1 MTRYSRKH
9 YRLLSNGDP
18 DTAESIRAR
27 KAALALLARVREEL
41 AERYPS
47 ITIGNAAEALK
58 WQEHRIAELRSA
70 IGKV

>member
-1 MTRYSRKH
+1 MMHYSRGH

-18 DTAESIRAR
+18 DTTESIRAR
-27 KAALALLARVREEL
+27 TAALALLARVREEL

-47 ITIGNAAEALK
+47 ITIGNAAEALE
-58 WQEHRIAELRSA
+58 WRERRIAELRSA

>member
-1 MTRYSRKH
+1 MAHYSQKH

-27 KAALALLARVREEL
+27 RADLALLARVREEL

-47 ITIGNAAEALK
+47 ITIGNAAEALE
-58 WQEHRIAELRSA
+58 WQERRIAELRNEK
-70 IGKV
+70 G